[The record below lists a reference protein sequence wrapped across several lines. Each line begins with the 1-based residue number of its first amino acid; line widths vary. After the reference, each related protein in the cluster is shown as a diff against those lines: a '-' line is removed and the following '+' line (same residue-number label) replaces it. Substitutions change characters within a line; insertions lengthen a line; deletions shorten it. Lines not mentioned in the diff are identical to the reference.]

1 MKKYVPFIFPAV
13 ALVIVLFLGYRWYVA
28 QTTKPDGQISA
39 NGEGVKIEN
48 LSTDEANK
56 MQGSQAKDL
65 PSVELK
71 SSEGTEGAG
80 QVRYEL
86 KNDKVYFSVNG
97 DLPVLKEGKYQ
108 VWLRQGSSDTKT
120 KAFVL
125 KESKSGYMGSA
136 AFPSNMLPLEV
147 VVSKEMTDDDQMETV
162 VLTGT
167 IQKQ

>member
-1 MKKYVPFIFPAV
+1 MKKYVPFIFPAI

-28 QTTKPDGQISA
+28 QTTKGQISA
-39 NGEGVKIEN
+39 NGEGVKIED
-48 LSTDEANK
+48 LSTEEASK
-56 MQGSQAKDL
+56 MQGTGAKDL

-71 SSEGTEGAG
+71 GEGETTG

-86 KNDKVYFSVNG
+86 KNDRVNFSVNAE
-97 DLPVLKEGKYQ
+97 LPALKDGEGMYQ
-108 VWLRQGSSDTKT
+108 VWVRQMGQDSKS
-120 KAFVL
+120 KAFTL

-136 AFPSNMLPLEV
+136 AFQASLLPVEV
-147 VVSKEMTDDDQMETV
+147 VVSKEVNDDDTIETT